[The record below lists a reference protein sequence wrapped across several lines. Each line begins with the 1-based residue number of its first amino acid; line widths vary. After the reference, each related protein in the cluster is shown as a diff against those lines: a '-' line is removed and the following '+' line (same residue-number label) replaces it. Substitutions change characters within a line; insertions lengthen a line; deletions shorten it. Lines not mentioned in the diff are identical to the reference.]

1 MFLMRWKF
9 KNNHELV
16 VEIFLKK
23 KQIRK
28 KNMKKNKKNLKN
40 MNESG
45 NENNIWEVQKPEL
58 FKLIRLSQKIEF
70 GWLFDSL

>member
-1 MFLMRWKF
+1 MFLMAWKF

-16 VEIFLKK
+16 VEIFLK
-23 KQIRK
+23 R
-28 KNMKKNKKNLKN
+28 NMKKKKQLKN

-45 NENNIWEVQKPEL
+45 NENNIWEVQKLES

>member
-1 MFLMRWKF
+1 MFLMAWKF

-28 KNMKKNKKNLKN
+28 KNMKKNKLKN

-45 NENNIWEVQKPEL
+45 NENNIWEV
-58 FKLIRLSQKIEF
+58 
-70 GWLFDSL
+70 

>member
-28 KNMKKNKKNLKN
+28 KNMKKNKLKN

-45 NENNIWEVQKPEL
+45 NENNIWEV
-58 FKLIRLSQKIEF
+58 
-70 GWLFDSL
+70 